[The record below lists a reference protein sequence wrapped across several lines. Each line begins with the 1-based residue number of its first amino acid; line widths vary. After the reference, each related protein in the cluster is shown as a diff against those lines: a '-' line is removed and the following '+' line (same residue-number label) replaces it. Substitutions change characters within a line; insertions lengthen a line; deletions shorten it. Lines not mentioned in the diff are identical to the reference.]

1 MIYVKARMW
10 TVDNCGAKIVE
21 CIKVLRKKY
30 QQGEMGDEIV
40 VAVKSARPRKKV
52 KKHDVHR
59 AIIVRT
65 KKIIHRKNYGYGLWF
80 SKNGVV
86 IIDKK
91 GNPIAN
97 RMKGPICQ
105 EIRSWKYMKLVSL
118 ASSII

>member
-1 MIYVKARMW
+1 MIYVKTRMW
-10 TVDNCGAKIVE
+10 AVDNCGAKVVE

-65 KKIIHRKNYGYGLWF
+65 RKIISRSHYGYRLWF
-80 SKNGVV
+80 QKNGVV
-86 IIDKK
+86 IVDKK

-97 RMKGPICQ
+97 RMKGSICQ